1 MYPRPD
7 PGQNA
12 GMDLL
17 VAADDR
23 TGALETAATLADR
36 LGTPIAVSAWR
47 SLPGTGTAGSSDAV
61 AVIDLGTRHLSPA
74 EARARVSELAV
85 SGRLAHKLDSTLR
98 GNWPDELAAY
108 AERRP
113 VLLVPALPEQG
124 RMCVD
129 GVVLQHGRPVHE
141 GDAGSDVRRRVTS
154 SRPADLLRGAG
165 VHQVVELAD
174 RERIQGWLDHPVGVA
189 VADAATD
196 DDIDAAV
203 AAWTAGRDDVLLA
216 GTSAVIGAVA
226 PDHGTAGRGSVIEG
240 PVIEGPILVVC
251 GSVHPAARAQLAAA
265 ERSGITVTTIADH
278 LTARRLREVGVLVL
292 ATEIPVGDVDE
303 PLAVAAATA
312 LAGGVADLRREVALG
327 ALVVVG
333 GDTAAAVFGDSAVS
347 VRGTVA
353 PGTAWAEVGGFD
365 VPVITRSG
373 GFGSERALVD
383 LVRSTL
389 RP

>member
-1 MYPRPD
+1 MYRPAD

-36 LGTPIAVSAWR
+36 LGTPIPVSGWR
-47 SLPGTGTAGSSDAV
+47 SLPGIGTAGSADGV

-74 EARARVSELAV
+74 EARARVGELPA
-85 SGRLAHKLDSTLR
+85 SGRIAHKFDSTLR
-98 GNWPDELAAY
+98 GNWPEELAAY
-108 AERRP
+108 AGRRP
-113 VLLVPALPEQG
+113 VLMVPALPEQG
-124 RMCVD
+124 RTCVD

-141 GDAGSDVRRRVTS
+141 GDAGTDVRRRVVS
-154 SRPADLLRGAG
+154 SRPGDLLRGAG
-165 VHQVVELAD
+165 VGEVVELGGRD
-174 RERIQGWLDHPVGVA
+174 RVETWLAAPAGVA
-189 VADAATD
+189 VADAATGA
-196 DDIDAAV
+196 DIEAAV
-203 AAWTAGRDDVLLA
+203 AAWRGGRDDVVLA
-216 GTSAVIGAVA
+216 GTAAVIGAAA
-226 PDHGTAGRGSVIEG
+226 PMRGPAGPG
-240 PVIEGPILVVC
+240 PVVDGPILVVC

-278 LTARRLREVGVLVL
+278 LSARRLRDDGVLVL

-312 LAGGVADLRREVALG
+312 LAGGVADLRREVELG
-327 ALVVVG
+327 ALVVIG
-333 GDTAAAVFGDSAVS
+333 GDTAAAVFGDAAVS
-347 VRGTVA
+347 VLGTVA
-353 PGTAWAEVGGFD
+353 PGTAWAEVAGFD
-365 VPVITRSG
+365 MPVITRSG

-389 RP
+389 RS

>member
-1 MYPRPD
+1 MYPRLH

-36 LGTPIAVSAWR
+36 IGTPIAVSTWHFVR
-47 SLPGTGTAGSSDAV
+47 GTGTVGLSDGV
-61 AVIDLGTRHLSPA
+61 AVIDLGTRHLSPGD
-74 EARARVSELAV
+74 ARARVSELPL
-85 SGRLAHKLDSTLR
+85 SGRVAHKLDSTLR
-98 GNWPDELAAY
+98 GNWPEELAAY

-124 RMCVD
+124 RTCV
-129 GVVLQHGRPVHE
+129 GGMVLQHDRPVHE

-154 SRPADLLRGAG
+154 SRPADLLRGAA
-165 VHQVVELAD
+165 VDQVVELAD
-174 RERIQGWLDHPVGVA
+174 RERIERWLADPVGVA

-196 DDIDAAV
+196 DDIEAAV
-203 AAWTAGRDDVLLA
+203 TAWTAGRDDVLLA

-226 PDHGTAGRGSVIEG
+226 PEHGPAGPG
-240 PVIEGPILVVC
+240 PVTEGPILVVC

-265 ERSGITVTTIADH
+265 ERSGITITTIADH

-327 ALVVVG
+327 AMVVVG
-333 GDTAAAVFGDSAVS
+333 GDTAAAVFGNSTVS

-353 PGTAWAEVGGFD
+353 PGTAWADVEGFD
-365 VPVITRSG
+365 MPVITRSG